1 MGLTVTWKMNL
12 EYEITSSTGL
22 ANVKISKVTALGD
35 DVSGGIAVT
44 AVTHI
49 AVKFGYVGIAQAC
62 LA

>member
-35 DVSGGIAVT
+35 DVSGG
-44 AVTHI
+44 
-49 AVKFGYVGIAQAC
+49 KSFKGIQD
-62 LA
+62 